1 MPSTSAITP
10 TQDEEQRLRS
20 DGYLRIAGLDE
31 VGRGP
36 LAGPVVAAAV
46 VLPDLRNE
54 HDRELRLVRDSKAL
68 SPCQRERAAILVRRL
83 AIGIGIGMAGPNDI
97 DRLGIV
103 SATRLAM
110 YRAAEGLPERPDHL
124 LVDALRLAWENVP
137 CTPIVHGDQQCT
149 AIAAASVVAKVH
161 RDALMV
167 EFDASYPGYGFA
179 AHKGYGTKRHLAALL
194 RSGPTPIHRRSFA
207 PLRQGDHA

>member
-124 LVDALRLAWENVP
+124 LVDALRLAWKNVP

>member
-1 MPSTSAITP
+1 MPSTSVITP
-10 TQDEEQRLRS
+10 TQDEERRLRG

-46 VLPDLRNE
+46 VLPDLGDK
-54 HDRELRLVRDSKAL
+54 HDRELNLVRDSKTL
-68 SPCQRERAAILVRRL
+68 SPRQRERAALLVHRL
-83 AIGIGIGMAGPNDI
+83 AIGIGIGMAGPDDI

-103 SATRLAM
+103 PATRLAM
-110 YRAAEGLPERPDHL
+110 YRAAEGLPERPGHL

-137 CTPIVHGDQQCT
+137 CTPIVHGDQRCT

-167 EFDASYPGYGFA
+167 ELDASYPGYGFA
-179 AHKGYGTKRHLAALL
+179 AHKGYGTKRHLAALA
-194 RSGPTPIHRRSFA
+194 RSGPTPIHRWSFA
-207 PLRQGDHA
+207 PLRHGSHA